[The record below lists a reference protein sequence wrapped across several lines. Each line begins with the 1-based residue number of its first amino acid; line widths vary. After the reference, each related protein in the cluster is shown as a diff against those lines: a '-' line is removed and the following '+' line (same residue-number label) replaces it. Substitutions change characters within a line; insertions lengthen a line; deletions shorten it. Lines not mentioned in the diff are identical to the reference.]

1 MIKIARAMN
10 METMTMKIITVIMMV
25 IRQLM
30 FRMLYANR

>member
-1 MIKIARAMN
+1 MTKIARAMN

>member
-1 MIKIARAMN
+1 MTKIARAMN
-10 METMTMKIITVIMMV
+10 METMKMKIITVIMMV